1 MIPEL
6 ASFLPEWLD
15 TAEVSCALA
24 GPQVTGLSFFF
35 HDEASC
41 TEFAVAQS
49 LDECVMYDEKA
60 LRAKF
65 SLLPRYWLKIHYDGK
80 ERSGLSHYFYIN
92 PSMHYPITTVR
103 CFLRSYGLTGVAL
116 MEKLLKPALEAQGT
130 QWGLAIKRFP
140 GRTVPRIFFSIP
152 RPLLKQ
158 VLAPCTRLGYL
169 SEAAELR
176 YLEWDSRISA
186 GERVFISL
194 DPTVQK
200 LSSIDFCDVSS
211 EQLGTASESGYPQQ
225 FDYLKIRIGE
235 PAQAAALTGYLPLS
249 RFQGR
254 REDSGRLVIDLN

>member
-6 ASFLPEWLD
+6 TSFRPEWLD
-15 TAEVSCALA
+15 SVEVSCALTQA
-24 GPQVTGLSFFF
+24 QVTGLSFFF

-41 TEFAVAQS
+41 TEFAAAQS
-49 LDECVMYDEKA
+49 LDECVISDEKA
-60 LRAKF
+60 LRAKY

-80 ERSGLSHYFYIN
+80 ERSGLSHYFYIS
-92 PSMHYPITTVR
+92 PSMHYPITTIR
-103 CFLRSYGLTGVAL
+103 CFLRSYGLTDIAI
-116 MEKLLKPALEAQGT
+116 MEELLKPALDAQET
-130 QWGLAIKRFP
+130 QWGLAIKRFS

-176 YLEWDSRISA
+176 YQEWDNRISA

-194 DPTVQK
+194 DPTLQK

-211 EQLGTASESGYPQQ
+211 EQLGTALESGYPHQ

-235 PAQAAALTGYLPLS
+235 PAQAAVLTGYLPLY
-249 RFQGR
+249 RFRRQ